1 MCRFLQLYLNAQLFR
16 WMSFM
21 YFECWTVQ
29 VDVFCSLWE
38 QVSKCLVIYLFKAW
52 IIARSAKQSTKSSED
67 CLDFQL
73 TKTIP
78 PTESFFCSFSV
89 TPRVG
94 APRLLVL
101 ILNND
106 FPVLDYY
113 VLNKITNMCKS
124 FIKFHEYEKKKFIAC
139 FWCHKS
145 LKIGGDGIWSIE
157 MRQNFSVPPRQICK
171 QVRLLQNCDFCSK
184 LCL

>member
-1 MCRFLQLYLNAQLFR
+1 M
-16 WMSFM
+16 
-21 YFECWTVQ
+21 
-29 VDVFCSLWE
+29 DVLWSLWG
-38 QVSKCLVIYLFKAW
+38 QVSKCFVIYLFKAW
-52 IIARSAKQSTKSSED
+52 ITARSAKQSTKSSEH

-78 PTESFFCSFSV
+78 PIESFFCSFSV

-101 ILNND
+101 NND
-106 FPVLDYY
+106 FPVPYYY
-113 VLNKITNMCKS
+113 VLNKIKNICKS
-124 FIKFHEYEKKKFIAC
+124 FKKFHIYDKIKFIAC